1 MRLIN
6 ADSIMRKM
14 VNMLI
19 ESGNLYLA
27 GKAAALID
35 FEPTVINRAS
45 VLEMISKHRDARFQE
60 YKETLDPIR
69 IGEYF
74 GLDNARRVVEDGLV
88 NADEPKCQRQHD
100 PLPADQ

>member
-35 FEPTVINRAS
+35 CEPTVKENLTPMEVREQATAILMRIAPIEAPEL
-45 VLEMISKHRDARFQE
+45 LEK
-60 YKETLDPIR
+60 
-69 IGEYF
+69 YF
-74 GLDNARRVVEDGLV
+74 GIENGEDGL
-88 NADEPKCQRQHD
+88 DRWR
-100 PLPADQ
+100 